1 MDFFESQE
9 KAKKNTSLLVFLFGV
24 AVLGLVIGTYFF
36 VLFGLSFLEEDVDF
50 GNFNLWDPEIF
61 ILSTV
66 GIIGLVGISSLFK
79 TSSLKAGGFVVAS
92 SLGGTLIQ
100 PNTTDFKRKQLLNIV
115 EEMAIASG
123 TAVPPVYVL
132 EDEMGINAFAAGYH
146 SGDAVIGVTKGALE
160 TFDRDELQAV
170 IAHEFSHILNGDMRL
185 NINLIGYLAGIFVL
199 TIIGRVLLR
208 IGFYSGGGNRKN
220 NSAAVLGFLGLGLL
234 IMGSIGLLVGR
245 IIKAAVSRQREFLAD
260 ASSVQFTRNPSG
272 IYHALKKI
280 KEHSEGSV
288 IESPKA
294 EEASHMFFSL
304 GIKNTFAGMFSTHP
318 PLDKRLKAVQ
328 AMSPNMAIEKEAKK
342 SFRDVAAKQEEDAA
356 NKAEDNKD
364 RFFRNTVLAG
374 GIISRGG
381 NPASI
386 LASAGV
392 LDDQHIVYASQLIAS
407 IPEDIKD
414 SARETYGA
422 RAVIYCLLLDNN
434 DKAILEKQ
442 WKALKQSADPG
453 VLDVAQKIAKEVIR
467 LPSKLRIPLVEMALP
482 ALGSLSKDQ
491 YASFLNNMN
500 VLIEADDKLDIL
512 EWSLHRII
520 THHLKE
526 SIEGRRPPSENQSI
540 QSSVQIISACKVLS
554 ILALQTDNQ
563 DDSKS
568 AFFSGAEH
576 IGLKNAVMPENVPL
590 SEIYKDL
597 ENLEALKPADKKL
610 FLEACEKTIG
620 FDGVINDEEAEVFRA
635 IADSLNCPVPPLIRS

>member
-392 LDDQHIVYASQLIAS
+392 LDDQHIAYASQLIAS
-407 IPEDIKD
+407 IPETIKD

-453 VLDVAQKIAKEVIR
+453 VLEVAQKIAKDVIR

-563 DDSKS
+563 EDSRS
-568 AFFSGAEH
+568 AFNSGT
-576 IGLKNAVMPENVPL
+576 GYLGWNGAVMPENVPL